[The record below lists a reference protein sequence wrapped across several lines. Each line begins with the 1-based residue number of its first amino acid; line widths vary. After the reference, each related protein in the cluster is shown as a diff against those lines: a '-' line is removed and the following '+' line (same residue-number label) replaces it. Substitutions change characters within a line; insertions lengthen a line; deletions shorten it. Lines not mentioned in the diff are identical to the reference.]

1 MVSCNVI
8 ASRLLLVEI
17 AKHGVSVGTNCTDN
31 AKSLKH
37 KHNGGAC
44 VVAECAEKNVDMIN
58 VHTLPIDPT
67 LRRQHVNY
75 K

>member
-8 ASRLLLVEI
+8 ASRLLLGKI
-17 AKHGVSVGTNCTDN
+17 AKHGVSVGTKCTDN

-37 KHNGGAC
+37 KQNGSAC

-58 VHTLPIDPT
+58 VHTLPNDPT